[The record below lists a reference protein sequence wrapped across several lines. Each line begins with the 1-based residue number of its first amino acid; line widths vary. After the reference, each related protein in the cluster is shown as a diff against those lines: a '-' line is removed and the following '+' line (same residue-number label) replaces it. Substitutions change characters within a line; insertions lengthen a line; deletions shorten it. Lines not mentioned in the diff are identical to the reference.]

1 MSLNVLPLEVLEA
14 VLDQL
19 AESVLITDSAG
30 RILYVNEAFEQL
42 TGYRREEVLGKNP
55 KLLKSGPTFRTPF
68 TPAGNIA
75 RPPGGAPRS
84 RDGEPG

>member
-1 MSLNVLPLEVLEA
+1 MKNRVDYPNHPFGRALADIARMIAAELPTRVF
-14 VLDQL
+14 
-19 AESVLITDSAG
+19 
-30 RILYVNEAFEQL
+30 Y
-42 TGYRREEVLGKNP
+42 
-55 KLLKSGPTFRTPF
+55 PTFRTPF

>member
-1 MSLNVLPLEVLEA
+1 MLVQDVMRSPVVTVEPGVTLEEAYRLLLEKGIRHLPVMEE
-14 VLDQL
+14 
-19 AESVLITDSAG
+19 G
-30 RILYVNEAFEQL
+30 RLV
-42 TGYRREEVLGKNP
+42 
-55 KLLKSGPTFRTPF
+55 GPTFRTPF